1 MADPMQDMS
10 QPPVPPA
17 PPQKSLRGLRI
28 ALGISVALNLMVVGL
43 VAGAIL
49 RDGGPRERMVR
60 DLDLG
65 PFTEALSPEDRDA
78 LRRDFVAQMPE
89 MREMRRSMRAEFK
102 TLLGLLRAEPF
113 DPEAM
118 RQALAGQRARM
129 QERVDLGQE
138 LLLQRLAAMTPEARQ
153 AFADRLEERLRRGSR
168 DGGRDKGRS
177 DEGKQGG

>member
-1 MADPMQDMS
+1 MADPVQDMA
-10 QPPVPPA
+10 QPPAPPSA

-28 ALGISVALNLMVVGL
+28 ALGVSVALNLLVAGV

-49 RDGGPRERMVR
+49 RDGGPRDRMVR

-65 PFTEALSPEDRDA
+65 PFTEALSQEDRAA
-78 LRRDFVAQMPE
+78 LRRDFVARMPE
-89 MREMRRSMRAEFK
+89 LGEARRAMREEFRD
-102 TLLGLLRAEPF
+102 LLALLRADPF

-118 RQALAGQRARM
+118 RQVLGGQRARM

-168 DGGRDKGRS
+168 DGGHDKGRS
-177 DEGKQGG
+177 GG